1 MSGYGSPNQVV
12 MANAYRNITTNT
24 TTNVKVGAGV
34 LHAVIVGTPAAT
46 GTITIYDNT
55 AASGTIIA
63 TITMVAGQAYYLP
76 FNTFFTTGLT
86 VVTAVAAGN
95 ITIAFT

>member
-1 MSGYGSPNQVV
+1 

-24 TTNVKVGAGV
+24 TTVVKSGAGI
-34 LHAVIVGTPAAT
+34 LHAVIINAPAAT

-55 AASGTIIA
+55 AASGNIIA
-63 TITMVAGQAYYLP
+63 TITMVAGQAISIPY
-76 FNTFFTTGLT
+76 NIFFSTGLT
-86 VVTAVAAGN
+86 IVTAVSAGN